1 MTKLI
6 LLALAVSAFGILFAS
21 LKAKLDGGEDTKEK
35 EKDPYQYKKKDFFL
49 TRAEHECF
57 DALLKAVSSEYL
69 IFPQVHLPTLLDNK
83 VVGQNWRGAFKHI
96 SEKSVDFV
104 LCDKAYISAKLA
116 IELDDKT
123 HERPERQNRDH
134 EVERILSG
142 AGIPLLRLENHGQFD
157 PAALSQKIKDILQ
170 DDSVTRN
177 S

>member
-6 LLALAVSAFGILFAS
+6 LLALAVGALGILLVF
-21 LKAKLDGGEDTKEK
+21 LKAKLDGNDGTQER

-57 DALLKAVSSEYL
+57 DALLKAVDGEYL

-123 HERPERQNRDH
+123 HERPERQDRDH

-157 PAALSQKIKDILQ
+157 PAVLSREIKDIL
-170 DDSVTRN
+170 SN
-177 S
+177 PLS